1 MSSNKSARQQL
12 IRRYGSID
20 FLDKL
25 KIKVPSSVRYK
36 SKGQLKKMK
45 QLTYH
50 HIKER
55 SKGGETTIENGA
67 LLTWEHHEWF
77 HQQSSE
83 IQQELN
89 SAFQEL
95 KRRIDRSKKVSIMF
109 VEEEELD
116 FPFMINLMKIS
127 VDKQGRIKAYNRSK
141 KKRENKKE
149 IDEYDKDEI

>member
-67 LLTWEHHEWF
+67 LLT
-77 HQQSSE
+77 
-83 IQQELN
+83 
-89 SAFQEL
+89 
-95 KRRIDRSKKVSIMF
+95 
-109 VEEEELD
+109 
-116 FPFMINLMKIS
+116 
-127 VDKQGRIKAYNRSK
+127 
-141 KKRENKKE
+141 
-149 IDEYDKDEI
+149 